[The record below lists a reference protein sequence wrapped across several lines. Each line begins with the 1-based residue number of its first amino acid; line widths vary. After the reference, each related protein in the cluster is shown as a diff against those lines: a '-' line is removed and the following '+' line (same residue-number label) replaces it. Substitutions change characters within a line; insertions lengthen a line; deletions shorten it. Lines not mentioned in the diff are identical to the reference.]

1 MDGLKHAVSS
11 IGRKTMKTRITE
23 MLGIEYPIIQ
33 GGMAWVAEHNLAA
46 GVSAA
51 GGLGQTHRERWFV
64 RKSARQERSQTALS
78 ALM

>member
-51 GGLGQTHRERWFV
+51 GADRRGKRTGRGG
-64 RKSARQERSQTALS
+64 S
-78 ALM
+78 